1 MTIGRK
7 LYRNFGVVLLM
18 VVVLFLVNL
27 VAMYRERAAKAA
39 ASQALQM
46 ADTTDRIRFQ
56 MMENRLYLG
65 NYLLSGDS
73 REVDRMNEGV
83 RLLGDALQ
91 SAEKLSNSDQQRI
104 ALQQVEKNEKA
115 WSTRICFSPLR
126 KKKRCGR
133 WQCDGCGT
141 ANFLL
146 AKGRFFLGKRLN
158 RILGCRRPRKQKE
171 PRGTT

>member
-7 LYRNFGVVLLM
+7 LYRNFGFVLLM

-65 NYLLSGDS
+65 NYL
-73 REVDRMNEGV
+73 ETTDRHH
-83 RLLGDALQ
+83 
-91 SAEKLSNSDQQRI
+91 
-104 ALQQVEKNEKA
+104 
-115 WSTRICFSPLR
+115 P
-126 KKKRCGR
+126 KRANRPG
-133 WQCDGCGT
+133 WGKPPVCDG
-141 ANFLL
+141 
-146 AKGRFFLGKRLN
+146 RR
-158 RILGCRRPRKQKE
+158 GCLRH
-171 PRGTT
+171 GG